1 MEVTSC
7 SRIVLST
14 FLNNFVRFYKKKA
27 TEKGQFAT
35 YASLLQKRSILQ
47 QPGHFLGTG
56 GIRLRS
62 ARKTELVPRFAKT
75 PPHLQP
81 ANPMPPDYYPL

>member
-35 YASLLQKRSILQ
+35 YARLLQKRSILQ

-81 ANPMPPDYYPL
+81 ANLMPPD